1 MFEILN
7 NKKINFT
14 GFMVF
19 ISAFLSVIIFTTV
32 ATAKTKHSSQNASD
46 QKTSSFSAFKSEQ
59 LGLGIVVGDPT
70 GISANYFLDNAHSI
84 DAALAWSDSFTFHL
98 HGDYLLNKPRYFFVE
113 NKPIGLYYG
122 IGARL
127 RSRKSS
133 KFASDEDGI
142 ELGARAPVGLKY
154 VFFDPR
160 IEIFGELSAVFDVMP
175 KTALDF
181 DIGVGARYYF

>member
-7 NKKINFT
+7 NKKNGLT
-14 GFMVF
+14 SFMVF

-32 ATAKTKHSSQNASD
+32 ATAKTKHSSQI
-46 QKTSSFSAFKSEQ
+46 
-59 LGLGIVVGDPT
+59 GLGIVVGDPT

-98 HGDYLLNKPRYFFVE
+98 HGDYLLHKPRYFFVE